1 MNGFRWKEE
10 FMIVIIIIDNSDSG
24 YHLLKGFS
32 VPGRDEP
39 DTYLGK
45 VLALF
50 PFYGWGDWGTEG

>member
-24 YHLLKGFS
+24 YHLLKAFS

-50 PFYGWGDWGTEG
+50 PFYRWGD